1 MAATGSCDD
10 GVVSTPAPSGAL
22 SAGPPGQS
30 EPSGPKPTT
39 WTIPPLDPD
48 NGWLGGVAAALALEV
63 GVSPA
68 LVRAGFVAVGLTGW
82 GLLLYPLLW
91 LWLRGRPTPLDYTPT
106 LKGVDTNH
114 ARMGVMAIFGGL
126 FVGLS
131 QIPGGPGNLGLASA
145 GALVMSGLVVLWSDS
160 ATDWQ
165 LPSELRRFGGGMGL
179 IGAGVTLAV
188 VMLLD
193 GRSIGVAFLVVLL
206 ILTFFTAML
215 GPWLWRAGTE
225 LNEERLRR
233 IRADERAAV
242 AAHLHDS
249 VLQTLTLIQRNATD
263 PATTTRLARR
273 QERELREWLYSA
285 GSSSVTNEYLR
296 GALAGIASEIEELHG
311 VPIEVVAVGDC
322 RVDHAGEALL
332 KAAREAMANASRHSG
347 ADQIDV
353 FAEVANGKLTVFVRD
368 QGKGFDPD
376 VVPDD
381 RRGLA
386 DSIHG
391 RLARVDG
398 TAVVTSH
405 PGEGTEVELS
415 TTYVDPVQSSAGA
428 ENQ

>member
-1 MAATGSCDD
+1 
-10 GVVSTPAPSGAL
+10 
-22 SAGPPGQS
+22 
-30 EPSGPKPTT
+30 
-39 WTIPPLDPD
+39 
-48 NGWLGGVAAALALEV
+48 
-63 GVSPA
+63 
-68 LVRAGFVAVGLTGW
+68 
-82 GLLLYPLLW
+82 
-91 LWLRGRPTPLDYTPT
+91 
-106 LKGVDTNH
+106 
-114 ARMGVMAIFGGL
+114 MAIFGGL

-131 QIPGGPGNLGLASA
+131 QLPGGPGNLGLAGA
-145 GALVMSGLVVLWSDS
+145 GALVMSGMVVLWSDS

-165 LPSELRRFGGGMGL
+165 LPTELRRFGGGMTL

-193 GRSIGVAFLVVLL
+193 GRSIGVAFLAVLV

-285 GSSSVTNEYLR
+285 GSSSITDEYLR

-311 VPIEVVAVGDC
+311 VPIEVVVVGDC
-322 RVDHAGEALL
+322 RVDDAGEALL

-353 FAEVANGKLTVFVRD
+353 FAEAANGRLTVFVRD
-368 QGKGFDPD
+368 QGKGFDPE

-405 PGEGTEVELS
+405 LGEGTEVELS